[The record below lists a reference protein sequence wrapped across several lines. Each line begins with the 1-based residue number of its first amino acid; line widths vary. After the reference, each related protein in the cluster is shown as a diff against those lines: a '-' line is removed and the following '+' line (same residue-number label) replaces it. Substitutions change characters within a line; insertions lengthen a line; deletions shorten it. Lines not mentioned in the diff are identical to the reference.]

1 MSSVALASFEQ
12 TLTALAKILDKAAAH
27 CETRKIDPAV
37 LLGMRLYPD
46 MLPLTK
52 QVQLTS
58 DFAKNTIGRLTGEA
72 PKFPDEEKTIPELK
86 ARVAKTLDYV
96 KSVAPAQIDGAAE
109 KEVAVAATDEFR
121 QQSKIGKFGFP
132 AFVEVEFGVAGWAAS
147 NIEHV
152 NLDLLV
158 AETVRLGNEI
168 AAA

>member
-27 CETRKIDPAV
+27 CEARKIDPAV

-72 PKFPDEEKTIPELK
+72 PKFPDEEKTIPEL
-86 ARVAKTLDYV
+86 
-96 KSVAPAQIDGAAE
+96 
-109 KEVAVAATDEFR
+109 
-121 QQSKIGKFGFP
+121 
-132 AFVEVEFGVAGWAAS
+132 
-147 NIEHV
+147 
-152 NLDLLV
+152 
-158 AETVRLGNEI
+158 
-168 AAA
+168 